1 MSLSAKIF
9 LGMALGI
16 FVGIFFGED
25 AAALHMIGDAFI
37 QLLQMTILPFV
48 VLSLVTGVG
57 RLTYTEALVLARK
70 AGAVLLVLW
79 AIAVAMVA
87 AIPLAFPAWESASF
101 YSPALSEEPTR
112 VDYLQLY
119 IPSNPFY
126 ALANSLVP
134 ATVLFSLVSG
144 AALIGIEGK
153 QRLLEPLTVLME
165 AMARVTGFIVQLAP
179 YGVFAIAAGAAGTME
194 PEQLGRLEVYMAT
207 FIASALVLT
216 LWILPAL
223 VVNVTSLSYRDV
235 MKPVRSA
242 LITAFATGNHFV
254 VLPLLTERGR
264 ELLRQAELGD
274 DDTDAAVE
282 VIVPTSFAFP
292 TVGMLL
298 SLSFVPFAGWFVGA
312 DVSVTHYPA
321 LLTSG
326 VVTFFSGPYIALPF
340 LLDLLRI
347 PADMFQLFVTVDVFT
362 GRFGTLLAAMH
373 IWVLA
378 LLGSCAIAGR
388 LRVRWAKLGGYLA
401 ISAAL
406 ILIALGGTRLF
417 FTYAVDPEY
426 TKYKQFA
433 DMTLM
438 KEPVEAKVV
447 EAPPTPDRR
456 GGSSKDRLQEIRDR
470 GVLRVGYMTDSLP
483 FAFQNNSGDLVGY
496 DIEMAHLLAKTLNVS
511 IEFIK
516 MEAGDHIADKFN
528 NGIFD
533 IVMSGSPISP
543 DRTERIAYS
552 RPYLETTMGFIVEDY
567 RRDDFSS
574 WDGIRSLPHPKIALA
589 AQSSY
594 YRTYLEEVI
603 PHAEIVPID
612 SLREF
617 FQKGHGDLDAATT
630 VAEAGSAWTLV
641 YPAYTVTV
649 PIPDPIKIPLA
660 YPMPLKERALA
671 DYVNA
676 WIELKKRDS
685 TLDAIFK
692 YWILGKGAEQKEP
705 RWSVIRNVLH
715 WVD

>member
-16 FVGIFFGED
+16 LVGIFFGEE

-57 RLTYTEALVLARK
+57 RLTYREALELARK

-87 AIPLAFPAWESASF
+87 AIPLAFPDWKSASF

-126 ALANSLVP
+126 ALANSIVP
-134 ATVLFSLVSG
+134 ATVLFSLAAG

-153 QRLLEPLTVLME
+153 QRLLEPLSVLME
-165 AMARVTGFIVQLAP
+165 AMARVTGFVVQLAP

-207 FIASALVLT
+207 FIAAALALT

-223 VVNVTSLSYRDV
+223 VVNVTPLSYRDV

-254 VLPLLTERGR
+254 VLPLLTKRGR
-264 ELLRQAELGD
+264 ELLREVELGD

-298 SLSFVPFAGWFVGA
+298 SLSFIPFAGWFVGA
-312 DVSVTHYPA
+312 DVSIANYPA
-321 LLTSG
+321 FLTSG

-347 PADMFQLFVTVDVFT
+347 PADMFQLFITVDVFT
-362 GRFGTLLAAMH
+362 GRFGALLAAMH

-388 LRVRWAKLGGYLA
+388 LRVRWAKLGSYLA

-406 ILIALGGTRLF
+406 ILVALGGTRLF

-426 TKYKQFA
+426 TMYKQFA

-438 KEPVEAKVV
+438 TEPVEARVV
-447 EAPPTPDRR
+447 ELPQTPDRR
-456 GGSSKDRLQEIRDR
+456 GVSSKDRLREIRGR

-483 FAFQNNSGDLVGY
+483 FAFQNNFGTLVGY

-511 IEFIK
+511 VEFIK
-516 MEAGDHIADKFN
+516 MEAGDHVAN
-528 NGIFD
+528 ALNRGIFD

-543 DRTERIAYS
+543 DQAERIAFS
-552 RPYLETTMGFIVEDY
+552 TPYLETTMGFIVEDY
-567 RRDDFSS
+567 RRDDFTS

-589 AQSSY
+589 AHSSY
-594 YRTYLEEVI
+594 YRAYLEEII
-603 PHAEIVPID
+603 PRAEIVPID
-612 SLREF
+612 SLREL
-617 FQKGHGDLDAATT
+617 FQEGKGDLDAAAT

-641 YPAYTVTV
+641 YPAYTVAV
-649 PIPDPIKIPLA
+649 PLPDPVKIPLA
-660 YPMPLKERALA
+660 YPMPLEQRALA
-671 DYVNA
+671 DYVNT
-676 WIELKKRDS
+676 WIELKKRDG
-685 TLDAIFK
+685 TLDAIFN
-692 YWILGKGAEQKEP
+692 YWILGKGAKQKEP